1 MASADLVTTVNLRKA
16 DQRVTLWLLNTI
28 HDTIIYGNGWQ
39 NLFTVPNQRGLPCVK
54 GLAFYIFRTCGLPCS
69 EGMKAK
75 SIWVTS
81 CEVGLLSSTCH
92 AWTFLA
98 SSCKCQSDRLSP
110 YGEQRNQS
118 FLCIKP
124 TRNWHFDESLEGLA
138 TWAPW
143 KLSRQV
149 CWFTLCHRPNYLLQ
163 SIWHCSQL
171 RRVYTLEAFAQLP
184 NADPWKNN
192 AGLKQILAIACIK
205 ACANLPI
212 HGCSLSGSI
221 FSHLSVRTT
230 AFWRPQLSWR
240 DFAYAAISIH
250 DSAQPTS
257 TPMAL

>member
-1 MASADLVTTVNLRKA
+1 MAMDDNTCSQFPTKEACHASKDLHFTFSGLADGTGIKGPREERKEETWWCMERRVNLSHFMWGRA
-16 DQRVTLWLLNTI
+16 AILN
-28 HDTIIYGNGWQ
+28 
-39 NLFTVPNQRGLPCVK
+39 LPCVD
-54 GLAFYIFRTCGLPCS
+54 LPCKLLQ
-69 EGMKAK
+69 MP
-75 SIWVTS
+75 
-81 CEVGLLSSTCH
+81 GL
-92 AWTFLA
+92 
-98 SSCKCQSDRLSP
+98 DRSP
-110 YGEQRNQS
+110 YGEQRNHS

-138 TWAPW
+138 TWPPW

-163 SIWHCSQL
+163 SIWHCSKL

-192 AGLKQILAIACIK
+192 AGLKQMLAIACIK

-250 DSAQPTS
+250 DIAQPTS

>member
-1 MASADLVTTVNLRKA
+1 MAMDDRTCSQFPTREACHASKDL
-16 DQRVTLWLLNTI
+16 
-28 HDTIIYGNGWQ
+28 H
-39 NLFTVPNQRGLPCVK
+39 FTFS
-54 GLAFYIFRTCGLPCS
+54 GLADGTGIKGKGRAFQRRRDDAWNVGWKQQWRLPCS